1 LVSNTRIGEIK
12 KGFYEFQFTKEM
24 FKHVA
29 PSGNQTGIA
38 IRDQETGEQGTPKRQ
53 RINATHDGDGPHSAP
68 PTMPLNNESP
78 NDCCSH

>member
-24 FKHVA
+24 FKHFA

-38 IRDQETGEQGTPKRQ
+38 IRDQETGEQGTPKR
-53 RINATHDGDGPHSAP
+53 
-68 PTMPLNNESP
+68 
-78 NDCCSH
+78 